1 VDRTPTVKIL
11 LGIYKRGEK
20 MKRNLKLIVLC
31 FPLAL
36 SAFVNVY
43 FAFVLQKVIDITS
56 SGDVKKLVSAIIFA
70 LFYLLLDILL
80 SLVVKYLSGKF
91 IQSEVLKLK
100 KNKVDNNLKHP
111 CNMNEL
117 SSRLTLDIELLARDY
132 FQQKINV
139 IFNGIQIIFGLIAII
154 YISFV
159 LTLGIGIVTLI
170 PLVVPILFKNKVK
183 EKKESFLNESEKYTE
198 FLKELESG
206 KFIISDYSLSTLF
219 SKRHDFLNKKLER
232 ARFKSRF
239 IEGSVDVITM
249 NLGMLTFI
257 AALGIGSYY
266 VILGKMTFGLMIAAI
281 QLLNSIV
288 QPLNYLSHSF
298 NRMNSTQGILKEYK
312 VSSKGIDDSLQDVES
327 IKSIELK
334 NISYNYPDGTEG
346 IKNLSAV
353 FEKGKSYIIE
363 GDSGSGKSTI
373 LKLLTGDYKPDSGEI
388 LINGISMNMLSM
400 ESIKSRIGVTR
411 QDVFL
416 FKDDIRNNITLWSD
430 YTAADYDEVV
440 GDASLEEVIDGC
452 VEKNVSNEKGL
463 SGGQRQ
469 RIGVARAL
477 LKKSDVLIMDEVTSS
492 LDDSNAEKVINNIL
506 RTKDSIKICVTHNE
520 LLKINFDEI
529 IRISAV

>member
-1 VDRTPTVKIL
+1 
-11 LGIYKRGEK
+11 
-20 MKRNLKLIVLC
+20 MVLS

-56 SGDVKKLVSAIIFA
+56 SGDVKKLLSAIIFA

-80 SLVVKYLSGKF
+80 SLSVKYLSGKI
-91 IQSEVLKLK
+91 IQSEVVQLK
-100 KNKVDNNLKHP
+100 KNKVDSNLIDP
-111 CNMNEL
+111 CKMDTL

-132 FQQKINV
+132 YQQKINV
-139 IFNGIQIIFGLIAII
+139 IFYGIQIIFGMIAIV

-170 PLVVPILFKNKVK
+170 PIFVPILFKTKVK
-183 EKKESFLNESEKYTE
+183 EQKEGFLNESEKYTD
-198 FLKELESG
+198 FLKELESS
-206 KFIISDYSLSTLF
+206 KFIISDYSLSSLF
-219 SKRHDFLNKKLER
+219 SKRHDSLNKKLES

-239 IEGSVDVITM
+239 IEGAVDVIAT

-288 QPLNYLSHSF
+288 QPLNYLSHSV
-298 NRMNSTQGILKEYK
+298 NRMNSTQGILKELK
-312 VSSKGIDDSLQDVES
+312 ACPQGVDDSLQVVKS

-334 NISYNYPDGTEG
+334 NISYNYPDGSEG
-346 IKNLSAV
+346 INNLSAV

-363 GDSGSGKSTI
+363 GESGSGKTTL
-373 LKLLTGDYKPDSGEI
+373 LKLLIGDYKPDSGEI
-388 LINGISMNMLSM
+388 LINGINMNRLSM
-400 ESIKSRIGVTR
+400 ESLKSRIGVTR

-416 FKDDIRNNITLWSD
+416 FEDDIRNNITLWSD
-430 YTAADYDEVV
+430 YSSDDYDEVI
-440 GDASLEEVIDGC
+440 GYAALDEVIDGC
-452 VEKNVSNEKGL
+452 IDKNVSNEKGL

-469 RIGVARAL
+469 KIGVARAL

-492 LDDSNAEKVINNIL
+492 LDDSNAEKVMNNIL
-506 RTKDSIKICVTHNE
+506 RTKERIKICVTHNE
-520 LLKINFDEI
+520 GLKTNFDEI
-529 IRISAV
+529 IRITPA